1 MNILYFVL
9 LLLGLLCFV
18 VAAFGWGPNASPNVP
33 PRIVNLTALGLAFW
47 IMVPLIEA
55 AQALG

>member
-1 MNILYFVL
+1 MNILYFIL

-18 VAAFGWGPNASPNVP
+18 VSAFGWGPNAEPRTP
-33 PRIVNLTALGLAFW
+33 PRVVNLVALGLAFW
-47 IMVPLIEA
+47 IIVPLVHA